1 MNNVKQVN
9 EHKGFCLF
17 NDIEDVELRDRNRAV
32 VMTNIA
38 ENHCKNNLITPGGA
52 GILLGYFN
60 ALPVEER
67 KNVLKQFMEKMY
79 DRGFKLTQH

>member
-1 MNNVKQVN
+1 MKDY
-9 EHKGFCLF
+9 KGFSTF

-60 ALPVEER
+60 ALPAEER